1 MDLSITFFAV
11 LYLLYTLHISADIK
25 NVVMNIVQN
34 NNIIT
39 MKTFLIIFVV
49 LMYLS
54 TIALVSEICHHQ
66 YFWYRVIGTYP
77 FTFATFKVIGIIRK
91 YKNPVEIEL

>member
-1 MDLSITFFAV
+1 
-11 LYLLYTLHISADIK
+11 
-25 NVVMNIVQN
+25 
-34 NNIIT
+34 
-39 MKTFLIIFVV
+39 
-49 LMYLS
+49 MYLS